1 MTATITTNSNTPVNG
16 ISTGREFSLAV
27 SGTFDGATIR
37 PQYATAAPTK
47 AALTIDDNT
56 DADAIVLTATDAG
69 TQGNAITIAITVPA
83 SANATLSHTQTGKAF
98 VLLTATDAGDA
109 ATATIGTGADGE
121 VDIEVATAGPDGN
134 LWDVVI
140 VNGSGENVSLSASIS
155 YAFARPRLVITLGT
169 DGAGDPDDTKNT
181 ATLVAAAID
190 ALDEFSATATGTGAD
205 PVAAAGVAAFSGGGA
220 NTANTT
226 TVAQALAYLGG
237 IAFQPHFTVALAG
250 GATESAIIKPI
261 SATNLASGTDGT
273 FANYA
278 DTATA
283 LTAAGE
289 IIVTNPGVLPTINL
303 NVASAGGSTSILAI
317 VKEIPL

>member
-1 MTATITTNSNTPVNG
+1 MTTTITTNSNTPVNG
-16 ISTGREFSLAV
+16 ISPGREFSLAV

-37 PQYATAAPTK
+37 PQYATAAPVK
-47 AALTIDDNT
+47 ASLTIDDNT
-56 DADAIVLTATDAG
+56 DTDAIVLTATDGG
-69 TQGNAITIAITVPA
+69 TQGNAITIAVTVPA
-83 SANATLSHTQTGKAF
+83 TANATLSHTQTGRAF

-109 ATATIGTGADGE
+109 ASVTIGTGADGE
-121 VDIEVATAGPDGN
+121 VQIDRDDAGPDGN
-134 LWDVVI
+134 LWDVIV
-140 VNGSGENVSLSASIS
+140 VNGVGENVNLSAAIS

-169 DGAGDPDDTKNT
+169 DGSGDPDNAKNT
-181 ATLVAAAID
+181 ATLVAAAVD
-190 ALDEFSATATGTGAD
+190 ALDGFSATASGAGTD
-205 PVAAAGVAAFSGGGA
+205 PIAAASVAAFTGGGDNA
-220 NTANTT
+220 ANTT

-261 SATNLASGTDGT
+261 SATNLANGTNGT
-273 FANYA
+273 FVNFA

-289 IIVTNPGVLPTINL
+289 VIVTNPGVLPTINL
-303 NVASAGGSTSILAI
+303 NVASAGGSTSIVAI